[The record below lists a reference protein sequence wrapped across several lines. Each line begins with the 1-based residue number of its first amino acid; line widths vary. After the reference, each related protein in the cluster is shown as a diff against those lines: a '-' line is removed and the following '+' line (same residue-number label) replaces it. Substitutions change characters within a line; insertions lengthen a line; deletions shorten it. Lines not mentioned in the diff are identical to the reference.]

1 MNTQKYVSFKRGS
14 HKRLK
19 RRIIAAAVAVMV
31 ALAALF
37 VIGKLTANSEQY
49 REKVTLVEENRALR
63 EQVAD
68 LSARVAELESIAAAP
83 AETVNLP
90 EEPVEEPNAGQTDQN
105 ADVPSAE

>member
-19 RRIIAAAVAVMV
+19 RRITAVVVAAIV

-49 REKVTLVEENRALR
+49 REKVTLIEENRALR
-63 EQVAD
+63 EQVAE
-68 LSARVAELESIAAAP
+68 LSARVAELESAAAAP
-83 AETVNLP
+83 AA
-90 EEPVEEPNAGQTDQN
+90 EPVAEPNAEQAAPDATMTN
-105 ADVPSAE
+105 TE